1 MYYIKTVSDFA
12 FDEFIE
18 KKSRF
23 IGYISPCNTI
33 DDATAFI
40 ETINKK
46 HYDASHNCYAYKI
59 GEYKKFSDNGEPS
72 GTAGMPILDVI
83 DKKGLSDVCIVV
95 TRYFG
100 GIMLG
105 AGGLVRAYSHA
116 AALSV
121 AQANVV
127 EFVPCLKISFEC
139 DYSIYNSITYSFP
152 NYRLKVLDTQYTENI
167 YMEIIINKEDFD
179 KFDKTITD
187 ITNGK
192 VNILVKEELLENI

>member
-1 MYYIKTVSDFA
+1 MYFIKTVKAFT

-23 IGYISPCNTI
+23 IGYISPCKTI
-33 DDATAFI
+33 ADATEFI
-40 ETINKK
+40 EKINKK
-46 HYDASHNCYAYKI
+46 HYDASHNCYAYKV

-83 DKKGLSDVCIVV
+83 EKKGLSDVCIVV

-116 AALSV
+116 AVLSV
-121 AQANVV
+121 EQAEIV
-127 EFVPCLKISFEC
+127 EFVPCYKVGIQC
-139 DYSIYNSITYSFP
+139 DYAMYNSITYIFP
-152 NYRLKVLDTQYTENI
+152 NYRLKILDTQYTENI
-167 YMEIIINKEDFD
+167 YIEIIINKEDFD

-187 ITNGK
+187 ITNGQA
-192 VNILVKEELLENI
+192 NISVVEELLENI